1 MLKVLVATAALL
13 MGGVSASAAGYSY
26 QAETCLGTIART
38 KQINE
43 YHDHDIPKAQVNLVL
58 DDIATICGMELAS
71 LRNNPARHR
80 REH

>member
-13 MGGVSASAAGYSY
+13 MGGVSASSAY
-26 QAETCLGTIART
+26 QAETCLATIEST
-38 KQINE
+38 KHMNK
-43 YHDHDIPKAQVNLVL
+43 YYDHDVPWDQVKLVL